1 MRQEKQL
8 LLNEIKEKIDNS
20 KAFVLAQYQ
29 SLEPNISADL
39 RASLGQTGAE
49 LEVVKKRILLK
60 AAENAGISLNTFT
73 MQGHIAVVF
82 TSQDPIP
89 ATKVIYQFCQD
100 NEKNVEVVGGCFE
113 GEICSVADVKQI
125 SQLPSKEEMQAQFLS
140 VLEAPMAQVLSV
152 VQSLLTSVIYCLD
165 NKSQQENS

>member
-8 LLNEIKEKIDNS
+8 LLNEIKEKIDGS
-20 KAFVLAQYQ
+20 KALVLAQYR
-29 SLEPNISADL
+29 SLEPNVSADF
-39 RASLGQTGAE
+39 RACLEQTGAE

-60 AAENAGISLNTFT
+60 AAESAGITLHAFA

-82 TSQDPIP
+82 AKQDPIP
-89 ATKVIYQFCQD
+89 ATKIIYQFCQD
-100 NEKNVEVVGGCFE
+100 NEKNIEVIGGCFE
-113 GEICSVADVKQI
+113 KEMYSAADVKQI

-140 VLEAPMAQVLSV
+140 VLEAPMAQMLSV
-152 VQSLLTSVIYCLD
+152 MQSLLTSILYCLD

>member
-8 LLNEIKEKIDNS
+8 LLNEIKEKISGS
-20 KAFVLAQYQ
+20 KALVLAQYR
-29 SLEPNISADL
+29 SLEPNVSADL
-39 RASLGQTGAE
+39 RANLEQTGAE

-60 AAENAGISLNTFT
+60 AAESAGITLNTFDI
-73 MQGHIAVVF
+73 QGHVAVVF
-82 TSQDPIP
+82 ASQDPIP
-89 ATKVIYQFCQD
+89 ATKVIYKFCQD

-113 GEICSVADVKQI
+113 GEICSAADVKQI

-140 VLEAPMAQVLSV
+140 VLEAPMAQMLSV
-152 VQSLLTSVIYCLD
+152 VQSLLTSVMYCLD

>member
-8 LLNEIKEKIDNS
+8 LLNEIKEKINGS
-20 KAFVLAQYQ
+20 KALVLAQYR

-39 RASLGQTGAE
+39 RANLEQTGAE

-60 AAENAGISLNTFT
+60 AAESAGITLNTFA
-73 MQGHIAVVF
+73 MQGHIAVIF
-82 TSQDPIP
+82 ASQDPIP
-89 ATKVIYQFCQD
+89 ATKVIYKFCQD

-113 GEICSVADVKQI
+113 GEICSAADVKQI
-125 SQLPSKEEMQAQFLS
+125 SQLPGKEEMQAQFLS
-140 VLEAPMAQVLSV
+140 VLEAPMAQMLSV
-152 VQSLLTSVIYCLD
+152 VQSLLTSVMYCLD

>member
-8 LLNEIKEKIDNS
+8 LLNEIKEKINGS
-20 KAFVLAQYQ
+20 KALVLAQYR
-29 SLEPNISADL
+29 SLEPNVSADL
-39 RASLGQTGAE
+39 RANLEQTGAE

-60 AAENAGISLNTFT
+60 AAESAGITLNTFD

-82 TSQDPIP
+82 ASQDPIP
-89 ATKVIYQFCQD
+89 ATKVIYKFCQD

-113 GEICSVADVKQI
+113 GEICSAADVKQI
-125 SQLPSKEEMQAQFLS
+125 SQLPGKEEMQAQFLS
-140 VLEAPMAQVLSV
+140 VLEAPMAQMLSV
-152 VQSLLTSVIYCLD
+152 VQSLLTSVMYCLD

>member
-8 LLNEIKEKIDNS
+8 LLNEIKEKINGS
-20 KAFVLAQYQ
+20 KALVLAQYR
-29 SLEPNISADL
+29 SLEPNVSADL
-39 RASLGQTGAE
+39 RTSLEQTGAE

-60 AAENAGISLNTFT
+60 AAESAGIILNTFD

-82 TSQDPIP
+82 ASQDPIP
-89 ATKVIYQFCQD
+89 ATKVIYKFCQD

-113 GEICSVADVKQI
+113 GEICSAADVKQI
-125 SQLPSKEEMQAQFLS
+125 SQLPSKEEMQAQFLN
-140 VLEAPMAQVLSV
+140 VLEAPMAQMLSV
-152 VQSLLTSVIYCLD
+152 VQSLLTSVMYCLD

>member
-8 LLNEIKEKIDNS
+8 LLNEIKEKINGS
-20 KAFVLAQYQ
+20 KALVLAQYR
-29 SLEPNISADL
+29 SLEPNVSADL
-39 RASLGQTGAE
+39 RSNLEQTGAE

-60 AAENAGISLNTFT
+60 AAESAGITLNTFD

-82 TSQDPIP
+82 ASQDPIP
-89 ATKVIYQFCQD
+89 ATKVIYKFCQD

-113 GEICSVADVKQI
+113 GEIFSAEDVKQI
-125 SQLPSKEEMQAQFLS
+125 SQLPGKEEMQAQFLS
-140 VLEAPMAQVLSV
+140 VLEAPMAQMLSV
-152 VQSLLTSVIYCLD
+152 VQSLLTSVMYCLD

>member
-8 LLNEIKEKIDNS
+8 LLNEIKEKIDSS
-20 KAFVLAQYQ
+20 KALVLAQYQ

-39 RASLGQTGAE
+39 RASLEQTGAE

-60 AAENAGISLNTFT
+60 AAENAGIALNTFT

-82 TSQDPIP
+82 ASQDPIP

-113 GEICSVADVKQI
+113 GEICSAADVKQF

-152 VQSLLTSVIYCLD
+152 VQSLLTSVMYCLD

>member
-8 LLNEIKEKIDNS
+8 LLNEIKEKIDVS
-20 KAFVLAQYQ
+20 EALVVTQYR
-29 SLEPNISADL
+29 SFDPNVSADF
-39 RASLGQTGAE
+39 RACLEQTGAE
-49 LEVVKKRILLK
+49 LKVVKKRILLK
-60 AAENAGISLNTFT
+60 AAENSGITLSAFT

-82 TSQDPIP
+82 ANQDPIS

-113 GEICSVADVKQI
+113 GEICSAADVKQI
-125 SQLPSKEEMQAQFLS
+125 SQLPSKKEMQAQFLS

-152 VQSLLTSVIYCLD
+152 VQSLLTGVIYCLD
-165 NKSQQENS
+165 NKNQQENS

>member
-8 LLNEIKEKIDNS
+8 LLNEIKEKIDSS
-20 KAFVLAQYQ
+20 KALVLAQYQ

-39 RASLGQTGAE
+39 RASLEQTGAE

-60 AAENAGISLNTFT
+60 AAENAGIALNTFT

-82 TSQDPIP
+82 ASQDPIP

-113 GEICSVADVKQI
+113 GEICSAADVKQI

-152 VQSLLTSVIYCLD
+152 VQSLLTSVMYCLD

>member
-8 LLNEIKEKIDNS
+8 LLNEIKEKIDGS
-20 KAFVLAQYQ
+20 KALVLAQYQ
-29 SLEPNISADL
+29 SLEPNVSADL
-39 RASLGQTGAE
+39 RASLEQTGAE

-60 AAENAGISLNTFT
+60 AAKSAGITLNTFD

-82 TSQDPIP
+82 ASQDPIP
-89 ATKVIYQFCQD
+89 ATKVIYKFCQD

-113 GEICSVADVKQI
+113 GEICSAADVKQI
-125 SQLPSKEEMQAQFLS
+125 SQLPNKEEMQAQLLS
-140 VLEAPMAQVLSV
+140 VLEAPIAQVLSV
-152 VQSLLTSVIYCLD
+152 VQSLLTSVMYCLD

>member
-8 LLNEIKEKIDNS
+8 LLNEIKEKIGNS
-20 KAFVLAQYQ
+20 KALVLAQYQ

-39 RASLGQTGAE
+39 RANLEQTGAE

-60 AAENAGISLNTFT
+60 AAENAGIILNTFT

-82 TSQDPIP
+82 ASQDPIP

-113 GEICSVADVKQI
+113 GEICSAADVKQI
-125 SQLPSKEEMQAQFLS
+125 SQLPNKEEMQAQFLS

-152 VQSLLTSVIYCLD
+152 VQSLLTSVICCLD

>member
-8 LLNEIKEKIDNS
+8 LLNEIKEKINGS
-20 KAFVLAQYQ
+20 KALVLAQYR
-29 SLEPNISADL
+29 SLEPNVSADL
-39 RASLGQTGAE
+39 RLNLEQTGAE

-60 AAENAGISLNTFT
+60 AAESAGITLNTFD

-82 TSQDPIP
+82 ASQDPIP
-89 ATKVIYQFCQD
+89 ATKVIYKFCQD

-113 GEICSVADVKQI
+113 GEICSAEDVKQI
-125 SQLPSKEEMQAQFLS
+125 SQLPGKEEMQAQFLS
-140 VLEAPMAQVLSV
+140 VLEAPMAQMLSV
-152 VQSLLTSVIYCLD
+152 VQSLLTSVMYCLD

>member
-8 LLNEIKEKIDNS
+8 LLNEIKEKINGS
-20 KAFVLAQYQ
+20 KALVLAQYR
-29 SLEPNISADL
+29 SLEPNVSADL
-39 RASLGQTGAE
+39 RANLEQMGAE

-60 AAENAGISLNTFT
+60 AAESAGIALSTFT
-73 MQGHIAVVF
+73 MQGHIAVIF
-82 TSQDPIP
+82 ASQDPTP
-89 ATKVIYQFCQD
+89 ATKVIYKFCQD

-113 GEICSVADVKQI
+113 GEICSAADVKQI

-140 VLEAPMAQVLSV
+140 VLETPMAQMLSV
-152 VQSLLTSVIYCLD
+152 VQSLLTSVMYCLD

>member
-8 LLNEIKEKIDNS
+8 LLNEIKEKIDSS
-20 KAFVLAQYQ
+20 KALVLAQYR
-29 SLEPNISADL
+29 SLDPNISANL
-39 RASLGQTGAE
+39 RANLEQTGAE

-60 AAENAGISLNTFT
+60 AAQSAGIILNTFD
-73 MQGHIAVVF
+73 MQGHVAVVF
-82 TSQDPIP
+82 ASQDPIS
-89 ATKVIYQFCQD
+89 ATKVIYKFCQD

-113 GEICSVADVKQI
+113 GEICSAADVKQI

-152 VQSLLTSVIYCLD
+152 VQSLLTSIMYCLD